1 MARALWTGVISFGL
15 VNVPVKLYTAVRDK
29 SVRFRQL
36 DKETGSRI
44 RYRRVSEETGE
55 EVPNDQ
61 IVRGYELGDG
71 RHVTVEAEELEAAAP
86 DGSRTINVED
96 FVRLADVDPRYFN
109 STYYAGPSDAAAERP
124 YALLVR
130 AMEETGQAA
139 IGRLVMN
146 TKEHL
151 VIARPVED
159 RLTLHTMHFHDEVVD
174 PSSIDAGSAEPEQ
187 RELDAA
193 RQLIEAWSSEWDPT
207 RYEDRYRGRLLE
219 VIDQKVRGE
228 EVVAAPETPDTGEVV
243 DLVAALKESVARRE
257 RPGAGR
263 DDAATEQPREQASS
277 TSLEG
282 QSREDLYEL
291 AKERGIPGRSRMT
304 KEQLVQALSEQEA
317 PAQARSA

>member
-15 VNVPVKLYTAVRDK
+15 VNVPVKLYTAVRDR

-44 RYRRVSEETGE
+44 RYRRVSEESGN
-55 EVPNDQ
+55 EVPNEQ

-71 RHVTVEAEELEAAAP
+71 RHVTLEAEDLEAAAP
-86 DGSRTINVED
+86 DGSRTINVHD
-96 FVRLADVDPRYFN
+96 FVSLADVDPRYFN

-130 AMEETGQAA
+130 AMQETGQAA

-151 VIARPVED
+151 VIARPVD
-159 RLTLHTMHFHDEVVD
+159 GRLTLHTMHYHDEVVD
-174 PSSIDAGSAEPEQ
+174 PSSIEVGAGEPEQ
-187 RELDAA
+187 REIDAA
-193 RQLIEAWSSEWDPT
+193 RQLIESWSTTWDPT
-207 RYEDRYRGRLLE
+207 QYEDRYRHRVLE
-219 VIDQKVRGE
+219 VIDRKVRGE
-228 EVVAAPETPDTGEVV
+228 EIVATPDAPDTGEVV

-257 RPGAGR
+257 RSAPQREAV
-263 DDAATEQPREQASS
+263 TEDRPAEQASDGA
-277 TSLEG
+277 LEG
-282 QSREDLYEL
+282 QSREELYAL
-291 AKERGIPGRSRMT
+291 AKEHGIPGRSRMT
-304 KEQLVQALSEQEA
+304 KEQLVEALREREA

>member
-15 VNVPVKLYTAVRDK
+15 VNVPVKLYTAVREK
-29 SVRFRQL
+29 TVRFRQL
-36 DKETGSRI
+36 DRETGSRI

-55 EVPNDQ
+55 EVANEQ

-71 RHVTVEAEELEAAAP
+71 RHVTLEPEDLEAAAP

-109 STYYAGPSDAAAERP
+109 ATYYAGPSDAAAERP

-130 AMEETGQAA
+130 AMEDTGQAA

-151 VIARPVED
+151 VIARPVDD

-174 PSSIDAGSAEPEQ
+174 PSNIDVGSAQPEQ

-193 RQLIEAWSSEWDPT
+193 RQLIEAWSTTWDPT
-207 RYEDRYRGRLLE
+207 QYEDRYRNRVLE

-243 DLVAALKESVARRE
+243 DLVAALKESVARRGRAE
-257 RPGAGR
+257 PSDGAG
-263 DDAATEQPREQASS
+263 DGEAQPQPSGQP
-277 TSLEG
+277 LEG
-282 QSREDLYEL
+282 QSREELYEL
-291 AKERGIPGRSRMT
+291 AKQRGIPGRSRMT
-304 KEQLVQALSEQEA
+304 KEQLVEALSQQQE